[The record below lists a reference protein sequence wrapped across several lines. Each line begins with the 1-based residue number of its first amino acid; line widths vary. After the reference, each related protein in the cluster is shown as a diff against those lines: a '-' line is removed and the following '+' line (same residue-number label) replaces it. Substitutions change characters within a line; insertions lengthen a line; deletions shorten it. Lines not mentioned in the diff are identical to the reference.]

1 MEHYQRLIKKNE
13 ATGIRVVLQYVREF
27 WESSW
32 QENEAR
38 NDKGIDGRILLHKKG
53 IELGVGINCQVKCG
67 FNYISSVTNDEIRIS
82 ISNQEKFLKHLEYWH
97 NQLEPTILVFINPF
111 KRERDKSG
119 NPLKNDN
126 GKFLTIENRLNP
138 KAWWV
143 DLKDVSVYPENT
155 STIIAIPK
163 RNTFGEHSKGD
174 FLKLI
179 RPLVKI
185 QGLFDLNLNTE
196 SRALLNSDDLKK
208 DAKNFYQ
215 SWKSGLDKGEM
226 YCNAVDANIRIS
238 KTGWNHITAS
248 RRGKERRVNSF
259 RLLGVAKQIIEEAD
273 QPILLNQNEWIN
285 ELEQKYGLRANVK
298 TAQGN
303 NVVQVILL
311 RRKSLR
317 TDKDT
322 WWFYS
327 VHYRR

>member
-27 WESSW
+27 WESGW

-67 FNYISSVTNDEIRIS
+67 FNYISSVNSDEIRIS
-82 ISNQEKFLKHLEYWH
+82 ISNQEKFLKHLDYWH
-97 NQLEPTILVFINPF
+97 QQHDPTILVFVNPF
-111 KRERDKSG
+111 KRQRDKSG
-119 NPLKNDN
+119 NPLKGEN

-143 DLKDVSVYPENT
+143 NLKDASILPEDT

-163 RNTFGEHSKGD
+163 KNTFGEHSKGD

-185 QGLFDLNLNTE
+185 QGLFNLALNKY
-196 SRALLNSDDLKK
+196 SKALLNSDSLKK
-208 DAKNFYQ
+208 DAKSFYQ
-215 SWKSGLDKGEM
+215 SWKSGLDNGKM
-226 YCNAVDANIRIS
+226 YCRAVDAHIRIS

-259 RLLGVAKQIIEEAD
+259 RLLGVAKQIIEEAEKAILID
-273 QPILLNQNEWIN
+273 QNKWWF
-285 ELEQKYGLRANVK
+285 ELEQKYGLRARIE
-298 TAQGN
+298 TAQGQSI
-303 NVVQVILL
+303 VQVVLL
-311 RRKSLR
+311 RRKSVN
-317 TDKDT
+317 KEKGT

-327 VHYRR
+327 VHYRT